1 MAAVVLVLVANV
13 VEASRSSGMN
23 MMDVATYEHVQALA
37 KEQDLLAASQYV
49 TSLGDDTAVAD
60 AFSQLI
66 GDVHYKAK
74 STEQVLHFG
83 HAGVQYC
90 LTRAAT
96 PQDTDNKKAGDLR
109 YAAKRMATNVASFT
123 WPGWREPGI
132 TVTDTQLAEGLTFAR
147 AAVRMAK
154 EQKLEPTKLAFTTWF
169 LGAQLLANG
178 KYDEALKV
186 FNENAERYAAIG
198 GQPESLAMNQGYA
211 GLARILAGES
221 QVGDKAFDEAIKA
234 LKAMDGEDAPFYAK
248 QLEDVRGYFMENPA
262 E

>member
-1 MAAVVLVLVANV
+1 
-13 VEASRSSGMN
+13 
-23 MMDVATYEHVQALA
+23 MMDVATYEHVQTLA

-66 GDVHYKAK
+66 GDVYYKAK

-96 PQDTDNKKAGDLR
+96 LQDTDNKKAGDLR

-123 WPGWREPGI
+123 WPAWQEPGI
-132 TVTDTQLAEGLTFAR
+132 TVTDTQVVEGLTFAR

-169 LGAQLLANG
+169 LGAQLLANR

-211 GLARILAGES
+211 GLARILAGDR
-221 QVGDKAFDEAIKA
+221 QAGDKAFDEAVNA